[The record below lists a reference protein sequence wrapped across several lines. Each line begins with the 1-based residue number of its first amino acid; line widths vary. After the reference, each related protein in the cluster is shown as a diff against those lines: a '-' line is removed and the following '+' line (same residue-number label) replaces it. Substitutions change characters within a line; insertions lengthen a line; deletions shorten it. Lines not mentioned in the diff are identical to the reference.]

1 MTKLNNK
8 LILAFYLLSIPL
20 AFGQKKWMSHPRT
33 KAIKLNYIA
42 EKSNLTTTEETAFWS
57 IFDRYEDEVFTICRK
72 PLYELRKKMRAE
84 KSALTATDIRSYI
97 NQMDS
102 LEELM
107 LSKKRMRNAVL
118 LDSLPAEKVLQ
129 IFNAER
135 SFNYHAIDKL
145 RKKSTASNSRNNQ
158 K

>member
-1 MTKLNNK
+1 
-8 LILAFYLLSIPL
+8 
-20 AFGQKKWMSHPRT
+20 MSHPRT

-57 IFDRYEDEVFTICRK
+57 IFDRYEDEVFKICRK
-72 PLYELRKKMRAE
+72 PLYELRKK
-84 KSALTATDIRSYI
+84 IRSNTTVLNASEIRAYI
-97 NQMDS
+97 RQMDS

-107 LSKKRMRNAVL
+107 LVKKRARNAVL

-145 RKKSTASNSRNNQ
+145 RKKSSETTAVNN
-158 K
+158 